1 MRPCSQRIIDGQPAT
16 DRSNE
21 LAHPTPRNPP
31 SHPPTHLHA
40 ASFCVETADFRKVRF
55 TYMDGG
61 SCVQV
66 FNSVWYP
73 RFDTDAPILGVDLL
87 LFGGHKM
94 LAVVDYQPLSKEPE
108 YQRRYLDHLAPIK
121 AKYPALAET
130 ISNRY
135 YEDTRWF
142 SDHMLFGR
150 LQDPAQIASTLMPA
164 FQEYLGAY
172 TGLVR
177 ESRAQ
182 RQQQQGRE
190 GQMDEAAVKARH
202 RDYDEYNL
210 IRDPAGKLFE
220 AYFGKPF
227 AAEML
232 GFLFELADPAVLA
245 AHEAEQAAL
254 YGPGGSG
261 PMPVRPAAAAGGGG
275 GGAAAAAAAPQQQQ

>member
-1 MRPCSQRIIDGQPAT
+1 M
-16 DRSNE
+16 
-21 LAHPTPRNPP
+21 
-31 SHPPTHLHA
+31 
-40 ASFCVETADFRKVRF
+40 ETADFRKVRF

-94 LAVVDYQPLSKEPE
+94 LAVVDYQPLSHAPE
-108 YQRRYLDHLAPIK
+108 YKARYTDHLAPIK
-121 AKYPALAET
+121 AKYPALAEQ

-164 FQEYLGAY
+164 FQEYLAAY
-172 TGLVR
+172 TQLVR
-177 ESRAQ
+177 ESRA
-182 RQQQQGRE
+182 GT
-190 GQMDEAAVKARH
+190 GGPAVAGMDAAAVEARH

-232 GFLFELADPAVLA
+232 GFLFELADPSVLA
-245 AHEAEQAAL
+245 AHEAEQERL

-261 PMPVRPAAAAGGGG
+261 PRPPA
-275 GGAAAAAAAPQQQQ
+275 QQQ

>member
-1 MRPCSQRIIDGQPAT
+1 M
-16 DRSNE
+16 
-21 LAHPTPRNPP
+21 
-31 SHPPTHLHA
+31 
-40 ASFCVETADFRKVRF
+40 ETADFRKVRF

-94 LAVVDYQPLSKEPE
+94 LAVVDYQPLAKTPE
-108 YQRRYLDHLAPIK
+108 YAARFLDHLAPIK
-121 AKYPALAET
+121 AKYPALGET

-150 LQDPAQIASTLMPA
+150 LQDPAQIAGALMPA

-177 ESRAQ
+177 ASRQ
-182 RQQQQGRE
+182 E
-190 GQMDEAAVKARH
+190 GGGGMKGVMDEAAVKARH

-245 AHEAEQAAL
+245 AHEAEQERM

-261 PMPVRPAAAAGGGG
+261 PMQQPQQPA
-275 GGAAAAAAAPQQQQ
+275 GAAAAAAAAAQQQQQ